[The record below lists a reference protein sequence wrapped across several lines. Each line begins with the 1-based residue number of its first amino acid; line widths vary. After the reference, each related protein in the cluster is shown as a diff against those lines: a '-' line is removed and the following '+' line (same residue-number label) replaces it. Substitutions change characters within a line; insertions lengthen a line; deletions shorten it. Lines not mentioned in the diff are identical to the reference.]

1 MSHSDCDSEQAYLAA
16 EYVLG
21 ALEPEQARMVA
32 ERLRFDAGL
41 RDEVAAWEH
50 RLSALARDLPP
61 HPPRSGVWQTL
72 VDRLGF
78 DHWRQQLWFWR
89 GMTAASMMATLV
101 LAALMM
107 FGPGN
112 SPVPG
117 LSPADTPLY
126 VSLIRDETR
135 GVGWLVTAGP
145 DKHELRV
152 KTLGS
157 YQVSDHKSLQLWL
170 HNPTGELVSLG
181 LLPTDGE
188 QSFVLPTNL
197 AQALS
202 DRATLAVSV
211 EPPGGSPTGR
221 PTGQTVSI
229 APVTAETGAE
239 TYSASLSD
247 QS

>member
-1 MSHSDCDSEQAYLAA
+1 MSTSDPDSEQAYLAA

-21 ALEPEQARMVA
+21 ALEPEQASMVA
-32 ERLRFDAGL
+32 ERLRFDAVL
-41 RDEVAAWEH
+41 RDEVAVWEH
-50 RLSALARDLPP
+50 RLSMLARDLPP

-78 DHWRQQLWFWR
+78 DNWRQQLWFWR

-101 LAALMM
+101 LAAVLV
-107 FGPGN
+107 FAPGTR
-112 SPVPG
+112 PG
-117 LSPADTPLY
+117 MSPADAPLY

-157 YQVSDHKSLQLWL
+157 YQVPGHKSLQLWL
-170 HNPTGELVSLG
+170 HNPSGELVSLG

-188 QSFVLPTNL
+188 QRFVLPANL
-197 AQALS
+197 AEALS
-202 DRATLAVSV
+202 DRATLAVSL

-229 APVTAETGAE
+229 APVTAET
-239 TYSASLSD
+239 S
-247 QS
+247 